1 MSREFQVLHGPPA
14 SLVSACLTAHSRPL
28 SWSRTAGHSKVGL
41 ASLTLIHLDL
51 PSESWH
57 HKTRSSEFHSYY
69 KNAGNTSIRASTIHH
84 HIMAEDHHDSLS
96 PPPPGHHA
104 QEDPGAHEMGENSSY
119 LACESI
125 LLTIASIDP
134 ESEDNFTD
142 AQSQT
147 RSRSHSRPESPIP
160 ITRVERVDHDAAY
173 GEVPGTDAY
182 EMRTEDARPDEIA
195 FIPEDED
202 KLNSAPP
209 SGAVSPGGHQIP
221 KTVVEE
227 VPASPVINSLSR
239 RGTLS
244 SHKRNPSDAMPDL
257 VLQVE
262 DTGDVS
268 SVKSPHS
275 ETLSVPDYNSGTHE
289 KNDDTPG
296 MSQHSHFPTSI
307 DQVKSGSRT
316 NRATSFPS
324 LDGPSDDAELESQVD
339 ADNAKDTQNDD
350 ADEAEDDGFGDFD
363 DFEQED
369 ENAEFGDFDEADF
382 QEAESAPKP
391 AAAPVQSLPQIAA
404 PLFVSDS
411 RVRYL

>member
-1 MSREFQVLHGPPA
+1 M
-14 SLVSACLTAHSRPL
+14 
-28 SWSRTAGHSKVGL
+28 RTAP
-41 ASLTLIHLDL
+41 I
-51 PSESWH
+51 
-57 HKTRSSEFHSYY
+57 
-69 KNAGNTSIRASTIHH
+69 SIF
-84 HIMAEDHHDSLS
+84 D
-96 PPPPGHHA
+96 
-104 QEDPGAHEMGENSSY
+104 N
-119 LACESI
+119 I
-125 LLTIASIDP
+125 LLIIAPIDP

-147 RSRSHSRPESPIP
+147 RSRSHSRQESPIP
-160 ITRVERVDHDAAY
+160 LTRVERVDHDAAY

-195 FIPEDED
+195 FIQEDEG

-262 DTGDVS
+262 DTGDAS
-268 SVKSPHS
+268 PVKSPHT

-296 MSQHSHFPTSI
+296 MSQHSHFSTSI
-307 DQVKSGSRT
+307 DQVKSGSPA

-324 LDGPSDDAELESQVD
+324 LDGLSDVAGPELHAE
-339 ADNAKDTQNDD
+339 ADNSRTAQE
-350 ADEAEDDGFGDFD
+350 DESDEEDQAEDDGFGDFD
-363 DFEQED
+363 DFKQGDED
-369 ENAEFGDFDEADF
+369 AEFGDFDEADF
-382 QEAESAPKP
+382 QETESAPEP

-404 PLFVSDS
+404 TLFVSDS
-411 RVRYL
+411 RAVILSLSISTTSPNLLLPQSSHHFSDPRYVSLCCSYFAQPPYPSVHVPHTNTCLPRTPSHHTNTLPSQSWTSQISIKSLSQPQPNPILTHCSRPMR

>member
-1 MSREFQVLHGPPA
+1 MRWV
-14 SLVSACLTAHSRPL
+14 
-28 SWSRTAGHSKVGL
+28 RTAPI
-41 ASLTLIHLDL
+41 SL
-51 PSESWH
+51 
-57 HKTRSSEFHSYY
+57 
-69 KNAGNTSIRASTIHH
+69 
-84 HIMAEDHHDSLS
+84 
-96 PPPPGHHA
+96 
-104 QEDPGAHEMGENSSY
+104 
-119 LACESI
+119 CESI

-262 DTGDVS
+262 DTGDAS
-268 SVKSPHS
+268 PVKSPHS

-296 MSQHSHFPTSI
+296 MSQYSHFPTPI

-316 NRATSFPS
+316 NRATSYPS
-324 LDGPSDDAELESQVD
+324 LDGPSDDAEPDSQAD
-339 ADNAKDTQNDD
+339 ADNAKDTQNDE

-363 DFEQED
+363 DFEQGDED
-369 ENAEFGDFDEADF
+369 AEFGDFDEADF
-382 QEAESAPKP
+382 QEAESAPEL

-411 RVRYL
+411 RAVIFSLSISSTSSHLLLPQSSHHFSCSGYVPLCSCFAQPPYPSVHVPHTNTCLPRTPRHHTLANALPSQSWTSQISIKSLSQPQPNPILTPYSRQMR